1 MIFIAKRI
9 FKNRKIKSIK
19 QKRNWNL
26 TAHTCNQIEKNYISL
41 PGGRLDRFATGC
53 LQTLKIDRIYEEVK
67 HFYELNYS
75 SNLMSLVIVGNK
87 SLEKLQKFVV

>member
-1 MIFIAKRI
+1 MNAVDNEYK
-9 FKNRKIKSIK
+9 KNISEESRGV
-19 QKRNWNL
+19 
-26 TAHTCNQIEKNYISL
+26 NQIEKNYISL

-67 HFYELNYS
+67 YFYESNYS
-75 SNLMSLVIVGNK
+75 SNLMSLVVVGNK

>member
-1 MIFIAKRI
+1 MNAVDNEYK
-9 FKNRKIKSIK
+9 KNISEESRGV
-19 QKRNWNL
+19 
-26 TAHTCNQIEKNYISL
+26 NQIEKNYISL

>member
-1 MIFIAKRI
+1 MNAVDNEYK
-9 FKNRKIKSIK
+9 KNISEESRGV
-19 QKRNWNL
+19 
-26 TAHTCNQIEKNYISL
+26 NQIEKNYISL

-67 HFYELNYS
+67 HFYESNYS
-75 SNLMSLVIVGNK
+75 SNLMSLVVVGNK